1 MKYVVNR
8 ILLFVFA
15 LFVVALGVS
24 FSTRA
29 NLGTSPAACPPYVLS
44 LVPGSPLTMGTY
56 MFIMQ
61 SLFVL
66 VQVLLLR
73 SKFQPFQLLQLAA
86 SFLFGFYTDLTMWM
100 TAPFQTPVYL
110 LRWMQLVAGCA
121 LVGMGVVLELK
132 AALLMLPG
140 EGIVLAVSRV
150 GGWPF
155 SKVKIWNDVILTL
168 AGVLISFLCIG
179 GLEGVREGTV
189 ASAFLVGIMV
199 RLFSKPL
206 SFVNHWVMP

>member
-44 LVPGSPLTMGTY
+44 LIPGSPLTMGTY

-61 SLFVL
+61 SLFVI

-110 LRWMQLVAGCA
+110 LRWMQLVTGCA

-140 EGIVLAVSRV
+140 EGIVLAISRV
-150 GGWPF
+150 GGWSF
-155 SKVKIWNDVILTL
+155 SKIKIWNDVILTL
-168 AGVLISFLCIG
+168 AGVLISLFCIG

-206 SFVNHWVMP
+206 SFVNRWVMG